1 MLRPRLRRRL
11 RLRLRPSADKTS
23 HSPSSRFNAH
33 AKAGVVFKR
42 DRLKKQT
49 FKLAKH
55 GSSIKKSAQG
65 EIIER

>member
-1 MLRPRLRRRL
+1 M
-11 RLRLRPSADKTS
+11 PSADKPS
-23 HSPSSRFNAH
+23 HAPSKRFNAH